1 MHRKRRVWFQ
11 TKVFPFN
18 SSVDVKMNSLS
29 PAILSQ
35 PDFICFRLNIQ
46 FKAKA
51 DVYSFTVSVSKSL
64 KNNKKKKGNLHF
76 IPYLIVI
83 LA

>member
-18 SSVDVKMNSLS
+18 SSVDVKINSLS

-64 KNNKKKKGNLHF
+64 KNNKKKRE
-76 IPYLIVI
+76 IYI
-83 LA
+83 LFHTSL